1 MPRYK
6 SNPKIKRNQ
15 KIAKPCTECF
25 VPSYLKF
32 NFAYVVHDTDF
43 SENEKYES
51 QLLRRMRELSGDVY
65 IVVTGRGKEKA
76 FEFLYPE
83 ELGFKKNIPKSFT
96 ERFPESRYNGKLAIM
111 RLYPNDN
118 PILARVIG
126 VVIKNV
132 FYIMFIDIGG
142 KLYKH

>member
-1 MPRYK
+1 MPSIK
-6 SNPKIKRNQ
+6 KKTKIS
-15 KIAKPCTECF
+15 KPCTECF
-25 VPSYLKF
+25 VPSFLKF
-32 NFAYVVHDTDF
+32 NFSYVV
-43 SENEKYES
+43 YES
-51 QLLRRMRELSGDVY
+51 NFSTNQQYEAQLLRRMRKLSEDVY
-65 IVVTGRGKEKA
+65 TVVKGRGKENA
-76 FEFLYPE
+76 FEFLSPK

-96 ERFPESRYNGKLAIM
+96 ERFPESKYNGKLAIM

-118 PILARVIG
+118 PILARIIG